1 MLSIRFDTL
10 CGSFCLRLASTCNH
24 RPDHARFIIIK
35 FSHSRCQPQKKG
47 CHKTIMVSR
56 QSLTCSRRA
65 INKPSSVRFHAMII
79 YLVKRLPVCSSDSDG
94 VYQASQSPDC
104 WCALTAPFHPYHLR
118 GGFLFYGTFPKV
130 SLAGRYPASC
140 PAKLGLSSRLTARDH
155 LSCSPS

>member
-1 MLSIRFDTL
+1 MIFLSLLVLSVLYRQVLLLSRTMLSIRFDTL

-79 YLVKRLPVCSSDSDG
+79 YLVKRLPVCSSDSTRKVG
-94 VYQASQSPDC
+94 GQLHPFPIRSYFGWGLPSQP
-104 WCALTAPFHPYHLR
+104 
-118 GGFLFYGTFPKV
+118 V
-130 SLAGRYPASC
+130 S
-140 PAKLGLSSRLTARDH
+140 
-155 LSCSPS
+155 

>member
-1 MLSIRFDTL
+1 MESADLVFAPTLACWNVCYPVIFLSLLVLSVLYRQVLLLSRTMLSIRFDTL

-79 YLVKRLPVCSSDSDG
+79 YLVKRLPVCSSDSTRKVG
-94 VYQASQSPDC
+94 GQLHPFPIRSYFGWGLPSQP
-104 WCALTAPFHPYHLR
+104 
-118 GGFLFYGTFPKV
+118 V
-130 SLAGRYPASC
+130 S
-140 PAKLGLSSRLTARDH
+140 
-155 LSCSPS
+155 